1 MATGDEAQYS
11 LHFLRGIT
19 GLSFLQYILSSI
31 FWLCICG
38 SSVLGLVW
46 IGRSLPSERKDK
58 RNLGK
63 SRFAVQFIWWS
74 EQFIA
79 EMVCMVNIHYYYTH
93 CIFLNIYI
101 SQKIRI
107 CVVDIEGQF

>member
-31 FWLCICG
+31 FLLCIYG

-46 IGRSLPSERKDK
+46 IGSKSLPSEKKDK
-58 RNLGK
+58 RNVVK
-63 SRFAVQFIWWS
+63 IRFAVQFIWWS

-93 CIFLNIYI
+93 CSFLSIYI
-101 SQKIRI
+101 SQKN
-107 CVVDIEGQF
+107 

>member
-19 GLSFLQYILSSI
+19 GLSFLQYILCSI
-31 FWLCICG
+31 FSLCIYG

-46 IGRSLPSERKDK
+46 IGSSLPSEKKDK
-58 RNLGK
+58 RNVVK
-63 SRFAVQFIWWS
+63 IRFAVQFIWWS

-79 EMVCMVNIHYYYTH
+79 EMVCMVNIHYY
-93 CIFLNIYI
+93 
-101 SQKIRI
+101 
-107 CVVDIEGQF
+107 

>member
-46 IGRSLPSERKDK
+46 IGSTLPSERKDK

-79 EMVCMVNIHYYYTH
+79 EMVCMVNIHY
-93 CIFLNIYI
+93 
-101 SQKIRI
+101 
-107 CVVDIEGQF
+107 D

>member
-19 GLSFLQYILSSI
+19 GLSFFQYILSSI
-31 FWLCICG
+31 FSLCIYG

-46 IGRSLPSERKDK
+46 IGSGLPSEKKDK
-58 RNLGK
+58 RNVVK
-63 SRFAVQFIWWS
+63 IRFAVQFIWWS

-79 EMVCMVNIHYYYTH
+79 EVVCMVNIHYYYTEKNEWSTQ
-93 CIFLNIYI
+93 CY
-101 SQKIRI
+101 
-107 CVVDIEGQF
+107 

>member
-31 FWLCICG
+31 FLLCIYG

-46 IGRSLPSERKDK
+46 IGSSLPSEKKKDK
-58 RNLGK
+58 RNVLK
-63 SRFAVQFIWWS
+63 IRFAVQFIWWS

-79 EMVCMVNIHYYYTH
+79 EMVCMVNIHYNTVYR
-93 CIFLNIYI
+93 
-101 SQKIRI
+101 K
-107 CVVDIEGQF
+107 E